1 MPLWPKRKPVW
12 AQMPTRALMT
22 VLIAVTLTF
31 STMGFLTDITV
42 MEQQPFSN
50 AVYSGLISGLTAA
63 TVLLSLARG
72 YMWLL
77 ATVVIQLAGTWF
89 LHGPA
94 LASPFVFLA
103 DLTQQARLHID
114 SAAAL
119 FTVLSGYTAFIV
131 FIERDAKRQIEM
143 RAELDLA
150 TEMHRTLVPRIDTTI
165 GDATFHGVSEPSG
178 QVGGDLVDVIALGD
192 RGWLAYVA
200 DVSGHGVSS
209 GLVMG
214 MVKSA
219 VRMAIDEQLTLPAL
233 ATRLNTLL
241 CSQLKAGT
249 YVTMGAMRGHA
260 DGQVDV
266 LIAGHPPLLRT
277 RRDGAGTEDVTTDN
291 IVLGVVP
298 DWTFTSTTITIA
310 PGDTLVLVTDGLFEV
325 FDRKDRDLGLD
336 SVRAVVA
343 DARDEAPDAI
353 ARRVFAR
360 AHAFGAQQD
369 DQSML
374 VVRRD

>member
-42 MEQQPFSN
+42 MDQQPFSN
-50 AVYSGLISGLTAA
+50 AVYGGIISGLTAA
-63 TVLLSLARG
+63 TILLSLARG
-72 YMWLL
+72 YWWLL
-77 ATVVIQLAGTWF
+77 TTVAIQLAGTWF
-89 LHGPA
+89 LNGPA
-94 LASPFVFLA
+94 LASPFVFLTS
-103 DLTQQARLHID
+103 LTQEARLHAD

-131 FIERDAKRQIEM
+131 FIERDAKRQIAM

-165 GDATFHGVSEPSG
+165 GTRTFHGVSDPSG

-192 RGWLAYVA
+192 EGWLAYVA

-219 VRMAIDEQLTLPAL
+219 VRMAVDEQLTLPAL
-233 ATRLNTLL
+233 ATRLNALL

-249 YVTMGAMRGHA
+249 YVTMGAMRGHG
-260 DGQVDV
+260 DGRVDV
-266 LIAGHPPLLRT
+266 LIAGHPPLLHV
-277 RRDGAGTEDVTTDN
+277 RRDEARAEDVTTDN
-291 IVLGVVP
+291 IVLGVMP
-298 DWTFTSTTITIA
+298 GWTFTATTIRLA
-310 PGDTLVLVTDGLFEV
+310 PGDTLVLITDGLFEV
-325 FDRKDRDLGLD
+325 FDKKDRDLGFD
-336 SVRAVVA
+336 NVRAVVT
-343 DARDEAPDAI
+343 DARNEPPAVI
-353 ARRVFAR
+353 ATRVFERAR
-360 AHAFGAQQD
+360 AFGAQQD

-374 VVRRD
+374 VVRG